1 MNKKEELLK
10 PKYDVVFRA
19 LFRKNNQE
27 ITSGFLSDILQIK
40 TKVIEVEKDRY
51 LITKYPEDKLGILD
65 LRTELEGGIKCNVEI
80 QLANQYNTV
89 KRILYYWSRIYSGQL
104 KRGEDFKNLKKTISI
119 MIVDYEI
126 EELKGIE
133 GLETKWQIRDSQ
145 EGKKV
150 LTEDLEIHI
159 IEIPKAKRIIEK
171 EKRNKIAQWM
181 IFLDNP
187 NSEEVLEIMKENEN
201 IKNAMEELEEMS
213 EDEELRRVAELK
225 EKYEMEER
233 NLRLGALEEG
243 EIKKQVEIIKNMLRE
258 NIDVNKIIKITGLT
272 REEIEKIR
280 QE

>member
-1 MNKKEELLK
+1 
-10 PKYDVVFRA
+10 
-19 LFRKNNQE
+19 
-27 ITSGFLSDILQIK
+27 
-40 TKVIEVEKDRY
+40 
-51 LITKYPEDKLGILD
+51 
-65 LRTELEGGIKCNVEI
+65 
-80 QLANQYNTV
+80 
-89 KRILYYWSRIYSGQL
+89 
-104 KRGEDFKNLKKTISI
+104 

-133 GLETKWQIRDSQ
+133 KLETKWQIKDSQ

-150 LTEDLEIHI
+150 LTEDLEIFI

-171 EKRNKIAQWM
+171 ERKNKIAQWM

-187 NSEEVLEIMKENEN
+187 NSEEVLEIMRENEN

-233 NLRLGALEEG
+233 NFKLGVLEEA
-243 EIKKQVEIIKNMLRE
+243 EK
-258 NIDVNKIIKITGLT
+258 IKIPGLT
-272 REEIEKIR
+272 REEIEKIL